1 MSVQLITTATLIQ
14 RSIERDVYGMKI
26 PDHLVDKLL
35 VQLTQCSNSHLQH
48 IEITL
53 NVNPSLYAKRA
64 YRLWTAGDLT
74 LTSLFTDVPH
84 SKQVWPCVA

>member
-14 RSIERDVYGMKI
+14 RSLERDVYGMKI
-26 PDHLVDKLL
+26 PDHIVDGLL
-35 VQLTQCSNSHLQH
+35 VQLTNYSINHLKQ

-64 YRLWTAGDLT
+64 YRLWTLSDLSVGT
-74 LTSLFTDVPH
+74 LFIGAITQH
-84 SKQVWPCVA
+84 EWPNVA